1 MAVGPTDRRVCVW
14 VDSGFQAS
22 SYAKYNDSAGLSFI
36 EVEDDDNQ
44 LTLSEGGYNSG
55 RRSGKGT

>member
-1 MAVGPTDRRVCVW
+1 M
-14 VDSGFQAS
+14 DSGFQAS
-22 SYAKYNDSAGLSFI
+22 SYAKYNDSAGLSFN

-55 RRSGKGT
+55 CRSGKGSN